1 MKGEN
6 PVDCIENKKNK
17 KNERRKKNMSK
28 ILVLILKVMTG
39 FIFIVAFVEAVKL
52 AVQGIK
58 WLIGSM
64 RLGRLKLKNNMRARK
79 EAYKARR
86 REKELEKERIR
97 YEKMNNETSEATGA

>member
-1 MKGEN
+1 
-6 PVDCIENKKNK
+6 
-17 KNERRKKNMSK
+17 MSK

-52 AVQGIK
+52 AVQGVK

-64 RLGRLKLKNNMRARK
+64 KLGRRKIANDMRARK
-79 EAYKARR
+79 EAYKSKK

-97 YEKMNNETSEATGA
+97 YEKMNKETNEATGA